1 MWRICLDF
9 YARRPNILEAKKMEP
24 SMGKPEWKNEKELQ
38 KGKKKEPHLLLRYC
52 AIFKKYLY
60 GNCISG

>member
-1 MWRICLDF
+1 
-9 YARRPNILEAKKMEP
+9 MEP